1 MLPQVY
7 FQLFEIHLLRCFTKK
22 TIHASCEDYRAASTI
37 DLIDHNK
44 DKEKKI
50 SCPTLILWGRQGTIE
65 ELYNPIKIWK
75 KWASD
80 VRGYSLDCGHFLP
93 EEKPEDVIKAIQNFC
108 IN

>member
-1 MLPQVY
+1 M
-7 FQLFEIHLLRCFTKK
+7 E
-22 TIHASCEDYRAASTI
+22 
-37 DLIDHNK
+37 
-44 DKEKKI
+44 
-50 SCPTLILWGRQGTIE
+50 
-65 ELYNPIKIWK
+65 